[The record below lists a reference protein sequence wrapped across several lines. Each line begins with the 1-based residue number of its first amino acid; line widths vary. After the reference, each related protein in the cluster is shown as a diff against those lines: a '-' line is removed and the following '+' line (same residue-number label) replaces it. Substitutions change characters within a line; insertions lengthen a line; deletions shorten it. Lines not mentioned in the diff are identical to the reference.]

1 MKVKLKHTRQQ
12 TGRKKTQQMNAD
24 WPVYHDITDRRRSL
38 VHKLCCVIIE
48 LKQNDALKRIKSY
61 QREEEETT
69 EV

>member
-12 TGRKKTQQMNAD
+12 ARRKKTQQMNAD
-24 WPVYHDITDRRRSL
+24 WPVYQESCTQVMLCYYRTEAKRS
-38 VHKLCCVIIE
+38 I
-48 LKQNDALKRIKSY
+48 DALKRIKSY

>member
-12 TGRKKTQQMNAD
+12 TTRKKTQQMNAD

-38 VHKLCCVIIE
+38 VHMLCCVIIA
-48 LKQNDALKRIKSY
+48 KRSIDALKRIKSY

-69 EV
+69 GV